1 MFSGLSDESFIVR
14 NAALFALGQYAEH
27 VQVRMTKTRDL

>member
-1 MFSGLSDESFIVR
+1 MSVLCVGLSDQSTIVR

-27 VQVRMTKTRDL
+27 VQV